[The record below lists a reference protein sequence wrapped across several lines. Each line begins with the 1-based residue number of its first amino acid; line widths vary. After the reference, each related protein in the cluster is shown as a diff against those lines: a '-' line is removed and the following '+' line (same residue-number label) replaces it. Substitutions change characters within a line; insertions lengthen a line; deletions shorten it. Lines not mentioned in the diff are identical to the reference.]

1 MRESKFQYHVIERL
15 NTEFPGCYVL
25 KTDPEYIQ
33 GFPDLLVLYN
43 DTWAALEIKKDRTAR
58 HQPNQ
63 DNYIYD
69 LNDMSYAAFLF
80 PENEEEVFNDL
91 QRTFRLRG

>member
-1 MRESKFQYHVIERL
+1 MREAQFQRHVIDRL
-15 NTEFPGCYVL
+15 NKEFPGCYVL
-25 KTDPEYIQ
+25 KTDPGYLQ
-33 GFPDLLVLYN
+33 GFPDLLILYE
-43 DTWAALEIKKDRTAR
+43 DTWAALEIKKTSNSH

-69 LNDMSYAAFLF
+69 LNDMAYAAFLF